1 MAFAIIK
8 TGGKQ
13 YKVRKGSIIRVEKLE
28 GEKGAAVSFDTV
40 LLTADKDSVVVGT
53 PLVKGAKVEGTIV
66 RQTRDPKKIT
76 FKYSS
81 KARTRRKKGHKQHIT
96 EVEIKNV

>member
-13 YKVRKGSIIRVEKLE
+13 YKVRKGDKITVEKLT
-28 GEKGAAVSFDTV
+28 GEKGTAVSFSEV
-40 LLTADKDSVVVGT
+40 LLTADKSSVEVGT
-53 PLVKGAKVEGTIV
+53 PLVKGAKVEGKIV
-66 RQTRDPKKIT
+66 SQTRDDKKIT

-81 KARTRRKKGHKQHIT
+81 KARTRRRKGHRQHLT
-96 EVEIKNV
+96 EVEITNV

>member
-13 YKVRKGSIIRVEKLE
+13 YKVRAGSKIRVEKIE
-28 GEKGAAVSFDTV
+28 GEKGTAIVLDSV
-40 LLTADKDSVVVGT
+40 LLTADKSSVVIGT
-53 PLVKGAKVEGTIV
+53 PFVKGAKVEASII
-66 RQTRDPKKIT
+66 RQMRDDKKIT

-81 KARTRRKKGHKQHIT
+81 KARTRRKKGHKQHLT
-96 EVEIKNV
+96 EIEIIKV